1 VAMPALADEELYG
14 VQEPRIRSVPPC
26 HSDRTG
32 RECIEFCESVGFEFD
47 PWQETTLRDA
57 LGTRKNGTW
66 AAKEVAEVLSRQN
79 GKNATVEGRELFG
92 LFELSEPLIIHTAHE
107 FKASNEHFLRLKDRI
122 SNSEEL
128 SRRIKSVITSH
139 GEEAVTL
146 RPAPALIFGARAK
159 LVRKTVA
166 PRLRFLARSRGS
178 GRSFTCNCLVW
189 DEAMILTVDQVGASM
204 PTMSAVPNPQLWY
217 LASAGYPDS
226 TQLAS
231 VRRRGIRGEDDRLA
245 YFEWSIR
252 PHNEMCPRDER
263 VGRRSN
269 NFIVCHEHD
278 DRDNPQSWARANPA
292 LGYRITAEH
301 VEWEMGSMPADAFDV
316 ERLGAGHWPTDEEG
330 WLAVTEDQWNACEIE
345 IFGGTATPVCFAVDI
360 TPDLTSACISVA
372 WQRPSDGRVIVEIPQ
387 DCFRPGTGWV
397 VPRLLELRR
406 KWRPI
411 GIAIPKSAPA
421 AALINDAE
429 NRGLELLKAT
439 TAEESQAFTL
449 MITAIRD
456 KKLGQLGPEEAP
468 YLRSAIARAETRE
481 IGDGMRGW
489 SRKSSAAD
497 ITPLT
502 SATLAHWTFDKL
514 RRGYNPLHSI
524 GLSCQSIPCPARP
537 SRSLPSRADPMP
549 VPTMYHTWHIQA

>member
-1 VAMPALADEELYG
+1 MAMPAFDENLFG
-14 VQEPRIRSVPPC
+14 VQEPRICSLPA
-26 HSDRTG
+26 STSFDTG

-47 PWQETTLRDA
+47 PWQADTLRKA
-57 LGTRKNGTW
+57 LGTRPNGTW

-122 SNSEEL
+122 SNSDEL
-128 SRRIKSVITSH
+128 TRRVKSVITSH

-231 VRRRGIRGEDDRLA
+231 VRRRGIRGDDDRLA
-245 YFEWSIR
+245 YFEWSVR
-252 PHNEMCPRDER
+252 PHNELCPRDER

-269 NFIVCHEHD
+269 EFIVCAEHD
-278 DRDNPQSWARANPA
+278 DRDNPLSWAKANPA
-292 LGYRITAEH
+292 LGYRITPEH
-301 VEWEMGSMPADAFDV
+301 VAWELGSMPEDAFNV
-316 ERLGAGHWPTDEEG
+316 ERLGAGHWPTDDEG
-330 WLAVTEDQWNACEIE
+330 WLAVSEEQWNACETSIL
-345 IFGGTATPVCFAVDI
+345 GGTATPVCFAADV
-360 TPDLTSACISVA
+360 TPDLTAACISVA
-372 WQRPSDGRVIVEIPQ
+372 WMRPSDGIIIVEQPQ
-387 DCFRPGTGWV
+387 DCYRPGTSWV
-397 VPRLLELRR
+397 VPKLMELRR
-406 KWRPI
+406 KWRPL
-411 GIAIPKSAPA
+411 GIAVPKTAPA
-421 AALINDAE
+421 SALMDDAE
-429 NRGLELLKAT
+429 NRGLDLMKV
-439 TAEESQAFTL
+439 TASEEAQAFTL
-449 MITAIRD
+449 MVTAIRD
-456 KKLGQLGPEEAP
+456 KQLGQLGPDEAP
-468 YLRSAIARAETRE
+468 YLRSAVARAETRD

-489 SRKSSAAD
+489 SRKNTASN
-497 ITPLT
+497 ITALT
-502 SATLAHWTFDKL
+502 SATLAHWAYNRL
-514 RRGYNPLHSI
+514 RRGYNPLRSI
-524 GLSCQSIPCPARP
+524 G
-537 SRSLPSRADPMP
+537 
-549 VPTMYHTWHIQA
+549 